1 MHQNVGNFR
10 IFFGGRKNW
19 RVRALYT
26 NCARNYDVCY
36 ISVSLPVQAVARAP
50 HSRYRLKVLK
60 IDIFSGT
67 RSKNRHEQKNVDT
80 RALFRPKT
88 LNNKIY
94 FICFF
99 LFVWAVSRAPLKSQF
114 WAVFEKCT
122 KMSEIS
128 GFFSEV
134 EKIEGFGHYIQT
146 VCKIMM
152 YVTYL
157 CHFRSRLW
165 LERPAVGIG
174 WRC

>member
-1 MHQNVGNFR
+1 M
-10 IFFGGRKNW
+10 
-19 RVRALYT
+19 
-26 NCARNYDVCY
+26 
-36 ISVSLPVQAVARAP
+36 SLPVQAVARAP

-60 IDIFSGT
+60 IDMFSGN
-67 RSKNRHEQKNVDT
+67 RSKFKHEQKNLEI

-114 WAVFEKCT
+114 LADFEECA

-134 EKIEGFGHYIQT
+134 EKIEWYGHYIQT
-146 VCKIMM
+146 VHEIMM
-152 YVTYL
+152 YDTYL

-174 WRC
+174 